1 MRSGTKPQAVWCRF
15 PPTERGE
22 PATKRRL
29 IKKQPGMPAPSV
41 TADFSTA
48 ILTAARSQDT
58 DISLRRLTLPFFLF
72 SGLLPLSLAGCHE
85 SYSPNTYAA
94 DAAQQEAPVQRGVI
108 VGVRDVHIS
117 ADGTIGTAAGG
128 AAGGVAGA
136 QLSGSPEVTALGA
149 IGGAL
154 VGGVGG
160 AAAEQAIAATNGWE
174 YIVQETNGNLVSI
187 TQTSKT
193 ALPIGQHVLVIDG
206 SKQARIVPDYT
217 VQVAA
222 SAPTSAHPA
231 LAAKTTT
238 PAVTKAASKAAS
250 NGSTTAPNQ
259 GGLTLPAAVAIGLTA
274 SAAQNPASTQ
284 ATATPAASSSTSGAA
299 TAQAAASSSN
309 SATGASSAKTSA
321 VPAQAT
327 PGTSSSTLPVSSS
340 SAATPTQASPTL
352 PAAVTSALTAL
363 SAQIRCLPQ
372 RQRRL
377 RHHPLRQ
384 IRLPPRHRQATALPL
399 RDHPPPKL
407 RLRTEVPHGPPP
419 ELIGQCIK
427 LGSAAAGWSGR
438 WQRPRARRPPSH
450 RSSPPRPAAGRAARR
465 AGWPV
470 RRPAFAPR

>member
-1 MRSGTKPQAVWCRF
+1 M
-15 PPTERGE
+15 
-22 PATKRRL
+22 
-29 IKKQPGMPAPSV
+29 
-41 TADFSTA
+41 
-48 ILTAARSQDT
+48 
-58 DISLRRLTLPFFLF
+58 RRLTLPFFLF

-160 AAAEQAIAATNGWE
+160 AAAEQAIADTNGWE

-259 GGLTLPAAVAIGLTA
+259 GG
-274 SAAQNPASTQ
+274 
-284 ATATPAASSSTSGAA
+284 
-299 TAQAAASSSN
+299 
-309 SATGASSAKTSA
+309 
-321 VPAQAT
+321 
-327 PGTSSSTLPVSSS
+327 
-340 SAATPTQASPTL
+340 PTL
-352 PAAVTSALTAL
+352 PC
-363 SAQIRCLPQ
+363 RCNWSHSLGGAEPGFYPGH
-372 RQRRL
+372 RDTGGIILHVRRS
-377 RHHPLRQ
+377 
-384 IRLPPRHRQATALPL
+384 HRPGCCKQ
-399 RDHPPPKL
+399 
-407 RLRTEVPHGPPP
+407 
-419 ELIGQCIK
+419 Q
-427 LGSAAAGWSGR
+427 
-438 WQRPRARRPPSH
+438 QFSH
-450 RSSPPRPAAGRAARR
+450 RSIFRQNQRCACPGHTRNVEFHFAGKFLLCSHSDSNEPNSASRRDKCSHSLVSAESGVCRNDSDACGIILYVRSGYPPGIGKQQHFHYGTILRPNYDYALRFLTGL
-465 AGWPV
+465 PLSL
-470 RRPAFAPR
+470 